1 METFRDQDLE
11 YLAKRYDSIKY
22 LSKRYDRI
30 TEKLAEVLKL
40 LNRPDRYSR
49 DRVILEVE
57 DFLKKFG

>member
-11 YLAKRYDSIKY
+11 YLAKRYDSI
-22 LSKRYDRI
+22 
-30 TEKLAEVLKL
+30 TEKLEEILKL

-57 DFLKKFG
+57 DFLKKIG